1 MLKDGVVLA
10 VICLIAVGGIAAW
23 LLQSPRQ
30 SIGAPAQTQIQEAAA
45 ASKTPAEIA
54 KSSVV
59 RRKPAKPVEEEV
71 VEHPVITEPAPAAPA
86 PAAVAPHDPPPFPA
100 VEQIATG
107 VNEDAITRTYGY
119 PTLSAVTSAGGHII
133 QTFVYVRDRGRSATV
148 IRLEDGKV
156 ASAFSRTQPVPAAA
170 VSVPRRPLNN

>member
-10 VICLIAVGGIAAW
+10 VICLIVVGGIFAW
-23 LLQSPRQ
+23 LLQNPRQ
-30 SIGAPAQTQIQEAAA
+30 SVGAPAQTQIQEAAA

-59 RRKPAKPVEEEV
+59 RRKPAKPVEEL
-71 VEHPVITEPAPAAPA
+71 VEHPVITEPAPTPPA
-86 PAAVAPHDPPPFPA
+86 PAAVVQHDPPPFPA

-119 PTLSAVTSAGGHII
+119 PTLSAVTSNGGHII
-133 QTFVYVRDRGRSATV
+133 ETFVYVRDRGRSSTV

-156 ASAFSRTQPVPAAA
+156 ASAFSRTQPVPAAG
-170 VSVPRRPLNN
+170 VSAPRRPLNN